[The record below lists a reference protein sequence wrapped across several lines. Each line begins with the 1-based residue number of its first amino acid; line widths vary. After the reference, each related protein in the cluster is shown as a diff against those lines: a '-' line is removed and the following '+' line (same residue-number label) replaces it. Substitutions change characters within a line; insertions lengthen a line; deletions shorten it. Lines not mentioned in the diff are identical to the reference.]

1 MAPPFIY
8 LLEDDG
14 SLRELLAEVLR
25 EELGARLEAC
35 ATMAELQ
42 AHCATGKPD
51 LIVADFWGTSHLTLD
66 DAERSEITAL
76 AAIAPVVLVSARN
89 WALDAQASDLGLV
102 ALLVKPLDIEMFV
115 GVVRAALAATP
126 IWALG

>member
-1 MAPPFIY
+1 MAPLIY

-25 EELGARLEAC
+25 EELGARLEVC

-42 AHCATGKPD
+42 AHCRATRPD
-51 LIVADFWGTSHLTLD
+51 LIVADFWGTSHLTLND
-66 DAERSEITAL
+66 TERSEIAAL

-89 WALDAQASDLGLV
+89 WALDAQAIATARPASV
-102 ALLVKPLDIEMFV
+102 SRIPLPNRSIS
-115 GVVRAALAATP
+115 
-126 IWALG
+126 

>member
-1 MAPPFIY
+1 MASVIY
-8 LLEDDG
+8 LLEDDT

-25 EELGARLEAC
+25 EDLDARLEVC

-42 AHCATGKPD
+42 GHCATMTPD

-102 ALLVKPLDIEMFV
+102 ALLTKPLDIDRFIAV
-115 GVVRAALAATP
+115 LRAALAAAPT
-126 IWALG
+126 LGPS

>member
-1 MAPPFIY
+1 MPPRIY

-25 EELGARLEAC
+25 EELGARLEVC

-42 AHCATGKPD
+42 THCQAARPD

-76 AAIAPVVLVSARN
+76 TEIAPVVLVSARN
-89 WALDAQASDLGLV
+89 WALDAQAQELGLV
-102 ALLVKPLDIEMFV
+102 ALLTKPLDIDGFV
-115 GVVRAALAATP
+115 TVVRAAIAAMP
-126 IWALG
+126 LLGSP

>member
-1 MAPPFIY
+1 MAPLIY
-8 LLEDDG
+8 LLEDDA

-25 EELGARLEAC
+25 EELGARVEVS

-42 AHCATGKPD
+42 AYFAKGTPD

-76 AAIAPVVLVSARN
+76 TAIAPVVLVSARN
-89 WALDAQASDLGLV
+89 WALDAQACDFGLV
-102 ALLVKPLDIEMFV
+102 ALLIKPLDIDRFV
-115 GVVRAALAATP
+115 VVLRAALAATP
-126 IWALG
+126 LPGPS